1 VEQLHE
7 RHQQW
12 RKCLKSRWRFPRYID
27 QGWCVMGLAFPFVE
41 LVRWLAN
48 VWSLGLVLAA
58 VGTLAWFV
66 YAVFL
71 RRYWR
76 VRRIA
81 NIRLKRMLAENA
93 QPEEKR

>member
-1 VEQLHE
+1 ME
-7 RHQQW
+7 
-12 RKCLKSRWRFPRYID
+12 
-27 QGWCVMGLAFPFVE
+27 LAFPFVE
-41 LVRWLAN
+41 LVRWVAN

-76 VRRIA
+76 MRRIA
-81 NIRLKRMLAENA
+81 NFRLKRMLAENG

>member
-1 VEQLHE
+1 MQ
-7 RHQQW
+7 
-12 RKCLKSRWRFPRYID
+12 
-27 QGWCVMGLAFPFVE
+27 LAFPFVE
-41 LVRWLAN
+41 LVRWVAN

-76 VRRIA
+76 MRRIA
-81 NIRLKRMLAENA
+81 NFRLKRMLAENA
-93 QPEEKR
+93 QPAEKR